1 MSPIRQPL
9 VLSPRVTPE
18 ERGRASILG
27 DSQAEMQS
35 KGAGEDT
42 RLPLMGSPRP
52 A

>member
-1 MSPIRQPL
+1 VSPIRQPL